1 MARGATRTRSRELP
15 PPLPPAERTIGQLV
29 GEALR
34 AYGNHFWISL
44 AIGVPVAV
52 VVLVLV
58 GTGEWRFAIAVP
70 ALVFLFPAS
79 YVLACAVV
87 TGERLRSR
95 AALVA
100 YGTGVLV
107 FIPVPFLL
115 AVFLFPA
122 VVWLSFVGLS
132 VPAAFTEGLA
142 VPAAVVRGF
151 RLARA
156 DIVHVLGGLA
166 ALILVVLLTQAAL
179 SFVLREFADNT
190 RTAAAILA
198 WVVVSPVVFLGA
210 ALLYADQE
218 ARLRSPGDRRK
229 ERKRH
234 AEVSDALDADR
245 EGRPDAARE
254 SRPPA

>member
-1 MARGATRTRSRELP
+1 MARGGTRTRSRELP
-15 PPLPPAERTIGQLV
+15 PPLPPAERTVGQLV
-29 GEALR
+29 GEAMR
-34 AYGNHFWISL
+34 AYGNRFWTSL

-58 GTGEWRFAIAVP
+58 ASGEWRVAFAVP

-87 TGERLRSR
+87 TGRQLRSR

-100 YGTGVLV
+100 YGTGILV
-107 FIPVPFLL
+107 FVPVPFLL
-115 AVFLFPA
+115 AVLIFPA
-122 VVWLSFVGLS
+122 VVWFAFV
-132 VPAAFTEGLA
+132 GLA
-142 VPAAVVRGF
+142 VPAAFAEGLAVRAALVRGF

-156 DIVHVLGGLA
+156 DLVHVLGGVA
-166 ALILVVLLTQAAL
+166 TLIIVVLLAQAAL
-179 SFVLREFADNT
+179 SFVLWEFADNT
-190 RTAAAILA
+190 RTVAAILA

-210 ALLYADQE
+210 ALLYGDQE
-218 ARLRSPGDRRK
+218 ARLRSSDDRRK
-229 ERKRH
+229 ERH
-234 AEVSDALDADR
+234 AEVPDALDAHR

>member
-1 MARGATRTRSRELP
+1 MARGGTRTRSRELP

-29 GEALR
+29 GEAMR
-34 AYGNHFWISL
+34 AYGNRFWTSL

-52 VVLVLV
+52 VVLLLV
-58 GTGEWRFAIAVP
+58 VSGFAVAVP

-100 YGTGVLV
+100 YGTGILV
-107 FIPVPFLL
+107 FVPVPFL
-115 AVFLFPA
+115 AVVFIFPA
-122 VVWLSFVGLS
+122 AVWFSLVGLA
-132 VPAAFTEGLA
+132 VPAALVEGLA
-142 VPAAVVRGF
+142 VPAAFVRGF

-156 DIVHVLGGLA
+156 DIVHVLGGVATLIILA
-166 ALILVVLLTQAAL
+166 LLAQAAL
-179 SFVLREFADNT
+179 SFVLWEFADNT
-190 RTAAAILA
+190 RTVAAILA

-234 AEVSDALDADR
+234 AEVPDALDADR